1 MNRSTTLLLLSGM
14 MLLHPGCAPQRKAST
29 LMKEMPKA
37 RLELPQMDEVS
48 PSRIASL
55 LDASAP
61 SEETSDEGDV
71 IIMNAVKDENGEMVA
86 TDVIRAATVSARF
99 RNLAERRGSVDICFD
114 VTVPSSMRD
123 SRWQLRLYPDM
134 EILNEHHILDP
145 VIITGQQYRK
155 AQLRGYEHYNRFLE
169 SIITDT
175 TLLVNR
181 DQLEVFLQR
190 NLPQIYSFRNDTSFV
205 SEETFLSYWGVSEK
219 RALQHYTI
227 ARLVRR
233 NRRRIGMADKMY
245 KKYIKS
251 PMEADGLRL
260 DTVLVREDGDF
271 VYRYTQTVNA
281 VPGLRKVDVTLGGEV
296 LQQDK
301 RIYSVPKSDTLTFY
315 ISSLSSLIDES
326 PRFKREIKLRKVE
339 VNTACYIDFEQG
351 RSEINPSLGNN
362 SSEMRR
368 IRGNLATLLSED
380 DLVIDSVLVTAS
392 CSPEGSYSS
401 NISLA
406 SKRSASVGEYF
417 SSFMEE
423 YSDSLVLSRG
433 RRLSID
439 GEEIRWDD
447 YPGKDL
453 RFLPRSNPEN
463 WEMLDALVE
472 SDSTLS
478 RTEKDSYLEIRKI
491 KDPDRREKALQGE
504 PYYRHLRESV
514 YPRLRTVKFAF
525 HLHRSDMD
533 ADTVMTTVRD
543 YLYQEGLQ
551 AMKDRDYERALS
563 ILRPYSDYNTA
574 VACLALDYDNTA
586 LSILEEMDGEQT
598 PKRDY
603 LMAIAYCRTG
613 NEDKAIDHYLS
624 ACRKDRSMI
633 YRGNLDPEISAL
645 TKRLG
650 ISFEE
655 DL

>member
-1 MNRSTTLLLLSGM
+1 
-14 MLLHPGCAPQRKAST
+14 
-29 LMKEMPKA
+29 MKEMPKA

-453 RFLPRSNPEN
+453 RMPSE
-463 WEMLDALVE
+463 
-472 SDSTLS
+472 
-478 RTEKDSYLEIRKI
+478 
-491 KDPDRREKALQGE
+491 
-504 PYYRHLRESV
+504 
-514 YPRLRTVKFAF
+514 
-525 HLHRSDMD
+525 
-533 ADTVMTTVRD
+533 
-543 YLYQEGLQ
+543 
-551 AMKDRDYERALS
+551 
-563 ILRPYSDYNTA
+563 
-574 VACLALDYDNTA
+574 
-586 LSILEEMDGEQT
+586 
-598 PKRDY
+598 
-603 LMAIAYCRTG
+603 
-613 NEDKAIDHYLS
+613 
-624 ACRKDRSMI
+624 
-633 YRGNLDPEISAL
+633 
-645 TKRLG
+645 
-650 ISFEE
+650 
-655 DL
+655 